1 MSQRIASL
9 YATIGV
15 DNKDAKRGLAETK
28 QGLAETG
35 KEAKTT
41 QVSLGKMAAGFSAAA
56 AGVAT
61 AKKVFDFS
69 KEGAQVLRMEESFS
83 RLGISMSTLR
93 IAAGGT
99 VDDMTLMSSTAK
111 LVAGTTGQ
119 LTEEMKRAAPEL
131 IKVAR
136 AAVQLDP
143 TIGTVAETYQA
154 LATGIKKNQPLLIDN
169 ANIAVKVGTAN
180 EKMAESLGKTVNEL
194 TDEEKQI
201 ALLNETLRA
210 GGVIIEQVGGI
221 AEDAASDFDRLDA
234 SWANYTNSLKKSGS
248 ELSGVAGYTADFL
261 DVSAEVAN
269 NTPKWTRYTGAL
281 GASYLFL
288 SAAIQAANVESE
300 REVPFLDSA
309 TLAIVRNT
317 TAREDNVSSIE
328 AQKDYTSALVESGQR
343 WTDQIANS
351 TEEQAR
357 LNKQLEEARSVYG
370 DNSDEVRELEE
381 SLESLQKKNARF
393 VAEWELAAMKRA
405 GADEEAQLEFMR
417 TMGLIDEGSIVGIQ
431 ALEKLRDQKEE
442 GVITTHQYN
451 MMVDQL
457 IKNIT
462 RLDGMTADA
471 WIRMHYQGYGGSGL
485 LAGGGFEGTKMKGSD
500 LEGFL
505 TNNYSGGALNSRGW
519 TLVGDSPGGG
529 WTPYAELVSPRGYVY
544 SNKESEAIMKSGLLG
559 NVPTRYIGGILE
571 SEVAPPPAGDTTPPP
586 LPVLTSR
593 SAIMERVYSSGSSS
607 AETSAAAESVAN
619 STETV
624 VAGLVSSVSG
634 LAEQTS
640 SISAQALLAST
651 KTGSAIL
658 KQTIEVQRSNR
669 DMISRMDQIVA
680 NTERS
685 PSRSDIKN
693 AMSEAV
699 QEAMAGSI

>member
-9 YATIGV
+9 YATIGA
-15 DNKDAKRGLAETK
+15 DTSKIDKSLKETK
-28 QGLAETG
+28 RSLADTGDAARDTGREINKAFDGSANSADDLLKRFDSVKKDTGELKAAASGLNSEISKTPKKISNANNTFEVFG
-35 KEAKTT
+35 KAMS
-41 QVSLGKMAAGFSAAA
+41 VFSA
-56 AGVAT
+56 GAT
-61 AKKVFDFS
+61 AASVALYAT
-69 KEGAQVLRMEESFS
+69 KEV
-83 RLGISMSTLR
+83 
-93 IAAGGT
+93 
-99 VDDMTLMSSTAK
+99 VDEYADAVENT
-111 LVAGTTGQ
+111 
-119 LTEEMKRAAPEL
+119 PEL
-131 IKVAR
+131 FTSQDVAIVKEYR
-136 AAVQLDP
+136 EQ
-143 TIGTVAETYQA
+143 IGSIESELSNLKFEAGKLSAPVLSRFADMGA
-154 LATGIKKNQPLLIDN
+154 DLL
-169 ANIAVKVGTAN
+169 
-180 EKMAESLGKTVNEL
+180 KTVSESGSVW
-194 TDEEKQI
+194 DFVGKRVI
-201 ALLNETLRA
+201 AGNVEQMQGVLSTVESSDRAMLNYAASAATATNAL
-210 GGVIIEQVGGI
+210 IEQ
-221 AEDAASDFDRLDA
+221 
-234 SWANYTNSLKKSGS
+234 ANYTG
-248 ELSGVAGYTADFL
+248 T
-261 DVSAEVAN
+261 
-269 NTPKWTRYTGAL
+269 
-281 GASYLFL
+281 
-288 SAAIQAANVESE
+288 
-300 REVPFLDSA
+300 
-309 TLAIVRNT
+309 
-317 TAREDNVSSIE
+317 
-328 AQKDYTSALVESGQR
+328 LVESGQR
-343 WTDQIANS
+343 WTDHIART
-351 TEEQAR
+351 TEEQAK

-571 SEVAPPPAGDTTPPP
+571 SEGDYGTGVVAPPPAGDTTPPP

-593 SAIMERVYSSGSSS
+593 SSSGSSS

-651 KTGSAIL
+651 KTSSAIL

-669 DMISRMDQIVA
+669 DMISRLDQIVA